1 MWYQYQFHIR
11 LDMFLQIYDTNLLF
25 SPVLDSLKNNLMFE
39 NSFLLLPENTGGKVP
54 KDDTKLYYRRT
65 DLVWS
70 LSWMISITWKVIKYQ
85 LISLQIIFMLLLNP
99 SRFVQIH
106 IICFMKT
113 RDKHA
118 FFENLIFFFR
128 FRFKF
133 TLNHSGKDNFQ
144 VNKLFKNFYNSILPA
159 FFASAHGRIFHG
171 IMFCLFF
178 NVSIFQIR

>member
-1 MWYQYQFHIR
+1 MSYQYQFHIR

-25 SPVLDSLKNNLMFE
+25 SPVLDSLKNNLM
-39 NSFLLLPENTGGKVP
+39 SIATGKHWWKSPEGWYKI
-54 KDDTKLYYRRT
+54 KLYRRT

-85 LISLQIIFMLLLNP
+85 LTSLQIIFMLLLNP

-118 FFENLIFFFR
+118 FFGNLIFHFR

-133 TLNHSGKDNFQ
+133 TLNHAGKDNFQ

-159 FFASAHGRIFHG
+159 FFAAGHGRTFHG
-171 IMFCLFF
+171 ILFCLCF
-178 NVSIFQIR
+178 NVSIFQMR